1 MLGLP
6 LVRVLG
12 FFMTG
17 NAKPTLTSFFLY
29 YMIVQHILW
38 PFLLKMII
46 PRDYTG
52 AAATVRLFLQLVAYS
67 LHAGKLISVLRLS
80 MFLSLYTSGVY
91 VGFFLNVILPF
102 LVGSRNC

>member
-1 MLGLP
+1 VLSPP
-6 LVRVLG
+6 LARVLG

-29 YMIVQHILW
+29 NLIVQHILW

-67 LHAGKLISVLRLS
+67 LHAGKLISVLNVSFHVCLWCLCG
-80 MFLSLYTSGVY
+80 FLLKCDPAFS
-91 VGFFLNVILPF
+91 
-102 LVGSRNC
+102 C